1 MTSTYSGTFT
11 HNVTTGVVTYVEFSM
26 NGGTISN
33 GGSTIDL
40 ADIEST
46 STGSVVIQDAYATL
60 GTTAGGSLTYDSTS
74 LFSPVGGSTFDLSP
88 LVAAGITTVNYNVS
102 ISGVTGGSTTV
113 LTGVL
118 TQVNAGEYTD
128 SIVADPAI
136 KAVVPGFAAT
146 FSSGTNILTS
156 VKIPYTNVV
165 EFYDSS
171 NVLGNT
177 YAADGVVPLT
187 VIGSSEG
194 GGATLNIPML
204 YTDSVGWGLSGA
216 TFDATSLGNP
226 LSFVVGMNADSGLV
240 YKFVDGEQYTI
251 SMEEGVDTISMEEGV
266 DPPVEPATAPTIS
279 LNYLFTPT
287 AGQTYTYSIL
297 GEVSAEIASTE
308 TIVLDVPK
316 SKMDTILAYS
326 SNWFDGL
333 SGASGT
339 QPIPDLALILNTVT
353 GSWFDAL
360 TMGLTGATKGTSYA
374 YSTALGYVQGDQS
387 SNCHSLDYQFQSIG
401 GFTYTTPG
409 VTGESD
415 VLASIPEEAI
425 KSFTSTEVTTAALS
439 GVVGDSIVI
448 PTEGQIEEYAGLSG
462 AIQSL
467 FEQAVSAGLVTS
479 TAKGATLNSTVVT
492 GVSGSPTL
500 ETAMGTTADVYG
512 AQWSVGQSLGIYV
525 QFQMQK
531 LRRYQLATLPSF
543 GGATANQALEI
554 SFGGVTFSVDPTVVE
569 TSGATPVTYEIIL
582 NTIA

>member
-46 STGSVVIQDAYATL
+46 STGSVVIQDAYGTI
-60 GTTAGGSLTYDSTS
+60 GTTAGGSLTYDGTS

-118 TQVNAGEYTD
+118 TQVDAGEYTD
-128 SIVADPAI
+128 SIV
-136 KAVVPGFAAT
+136 
-146 FSSGTNILTS
+146 
-156 VKIPYTNVV
+156 
-165 EFYDSS
+165 
-171 NVLGNT
+171 
-177 YAADGVVPLT
+177 
-187 VIGSSEG
+187 
-194 GGATLNIPML
+194 
-204 YTDSVGWGLSGA
+204 
-216 TFDATSLGNP
+216 
-226 LSFVVGMNADSGLV
+226 
-240 YKFVDGEQYTI
+240 
-251 SMEEGVDTISMEEGV
+251 V
-266 DPPVEPATAPTIS
+266 DPPVDPPVDPATTPTIA
-279 LNYLFTPT
+279 LNYLFSSS

-297 GEVSAEIASTE
+297 GEVSTEIASTE

-339 QPIPDLALILNTVT
+339 QPIPDLALILNTIT
-353 GSWFDAL
+353 GSQFDAL
-360 TMGLTGATKGTSYA
+360 TMGLTGATEGTSYA

-409 VTGESD
+409 VVGESD

-448 PTEGQIEEYAGLSG
+448 PTEGQTEEYDGLSG

-492 GVSGSPTL
+492 GLAGTPTL

-543 GGATANQALEI
+543 GGGTANQALEI

-582 NTIA
+582 NTIADT